1 MTGRPPITASTWS
14 TNARKHKENTM
25 INQHQTSGADRKAA
39 ALIGVLYLIGTVA
52 FILSLVVAGGALAPG
67 ASSDAIAAHRN
78 QIVVGA
84 VLVLV
89 AGFALA
95 MVPAVFWPIGRRH
108 NETLAMGYVVF
119 RGAIETI
126 LYIGIALGWLVLL
139 ALSAEPSA
147 GPLADL
153 VRTGVAVTTGQLL
166 GIPFAVGALLF
177 YALLYRSR
185 LVPRWL
191 SAWGVVGATL
201 YLVAPILTMFGS
213 PLDFLMGP
221 LAVQEMV
228 LAVWLIAR
236 GFSAPAVAA
245 EANGDRGNRRPAAQS
260 FASAT

>member
-1 MTGRPPITASTWS
+1 
-14 TNARKHKENTM
+14 M
-25 INQHQTSGADRKAA
+25 IEHLKKPMSADRRAA
-39 ALIGVLYLIGTVA
+39 AVIGVLYLIGTVA
-52 FILSLVVAGGALAPG
+52 FVLSLIVTGGALADQ
-67 ASSDAIAAHRN
+67 ARLDEIAAHRDEV
-78 QIVVGA
+78 VVGA
-84 VLVLV
+84 LLVLL

-95 MVPAVFWPIGRRH
+95 MVPVVFWPVGRRH

-126 LYIGIALGWLVLL
+126 LYIGIAFGWLVLL
-139 ALSAEPSA
+139 VLSAEPAA

-153 VRTGVAVTTGQLL
+153 VRTGLAVTTGQLL

-177 YALLYRSR
+177 YVLLHRSR

-191 SAWGVVGATL
+191 SAWVLVGAAL

-213 PLDFLMGP
+213 SLEFLMGP

-245 EANGDRGNRRPAAQS
+245 EAAGDRPSRRTLAPRV
-260 FASAT
+260 ASAA